1 MTVKPSRNEEEHFAR
16 LEADRVEARR
26 KAAAEAVERAERL
39 THYMKCPKCG
49 ADLHVEEMQGVQVDR
64 CPDCDGI
71 WFDAGEA
78 ELLVAKNKRTGVGG
92 VFRAIVES
100 VRGPSQKPST
110 E

>member
-16 LEADRVEARR
+16 LEADRVAARR
-26 KAAAEAVERAERL
+26 EAATEAAERAERL

-49 ADLHVEEMQGVQVDR
+49 ADLHVEEMQGIQVDR
-64 CPDCDGI
+64 CADCDGI

-78 ELLVAKNKRTGVGG
+78 ELLVAKNQRSGVGG
-92 VFRAIVES
+92 VFRAIVHGVS
-100 VRGPSQKPST
+100 GSSRKPPT